1 MRLALAFALLLAP
14 VSTLAAEYHWN
25 AVVPAQ
31 WNAPSS
37 WSPNRITPLST
48 DRLVFDNGG
57 TPNPTSVPTATIAQ
71 LVVSNGTR
79 VTLNPQPAAVLTIAG
94 DTGSDFDIATGSSVA
109 VVSANALS
117 ISLASGATGSI
128 AGTFSAADGAHRLLA
143 ADADG
148 IQFVAG
154 GKAAALTGFTG
165 NLFGLT
171 TLNSVRFQSGSVYAQ
186 GAGANPFG
194 AGQPSSVVVFDH
206 GSLYQVNTSV
216 ALSVAGRTYA
226 NLEYNGSG
234 ISNSTGSADCTVDS
248 IVVNSGTLTL
258 ALSANMNIKG
268 SIRVRTNGVLNLGPT
283 SGSVVYR
290 LNGSAAQILADS
302 SSAAT
307 GIAITRPVNILI
319 NNPAGIETSAN
330 ARTLTVP
337 GTLTFNSGVLRLNG
351 GMLDID
357 STGIVLGA
365 SAANGWVNGRMAIT
379 FTQPSNARRFE
390 TGTSTSYGPF
400 DLGVF
405 GLTGPQKVNCS
416 TLPRPTPDFFLGSQ
430 IDSVRKLNLSY
441 RIQFTTPSGWSS
453 FLTTA
458 MWNPGDVDPAANANQ
473 FVTRVYSHPNGTVFA
488 DGELPWRPAALLP
501 GSQTPTA
508 LGANNVAKQN
518 FTDTVFGFA
527 IGDTTVPRISAFD
540 AGVPENNGA
549 VPIHVKLSERA
560 IAPVSVHFQTTD
572 NSAVAGADY
581 TTTAGNLTLGAGQTD
596 FVVSVP
602 TVVDAVPEPDE
613 TFTLTLSS
621 PSNAAIDD
629 GTAIGT
635 ILDDDDVT
643 PPSAQ
648 VLYPNGGETITE
660 GSNVNLLWSATD
672 NVDVVG
678 VDLFLSTDDGAN
690 YSAIATGIPNSGSY
704 AWTAPV
710 GLTHLARLKV
720 IASDHRSQTGTDA
733 SDGPWSIWGVDAV
746 DPALPSQFAF
756 QVVSANP
763 TRAGTRL
770 RFALPRDQHVRLTV
784 HDARGRIVSELVN
797 GAQAA
802 GIHMIEWDGRTA
814 VGVAPAGMYFVSITT
829 DEWNA
834 RSKIVRL

>member
-1 MRLALAFALLLAP
+1 MRLAFAFALLVAP

-25 AVVPAQ
+25 AVVTAP

-37 WSPNRITPLST
+37 WTPVRAVPLTT

-57 TPNPTSVPTATIAQ
+57 TPNPDNVPNATIAQ

-79 VTLNPQPAAVLTIAG
+79 VTLNPQAGAVLTIAG
-94 DTGSDFDIATGSSVA
+94 DTGSDFDVAAGSSVA
-109 VVSANALS
+109 VVSANALT
-117 ISLASGATGSI
+117 ISLAAGATGSI

-186 GAGANPFG
+186 GAGANPF
-194 AGQPSSVVVFDH
+194 AAPQPSSIVVFDH

-234 ISNSTGSADCTVDS
+234 ISNSTGSADCTLDS

-258 ALSANMNIKG
+258 GLSANMNIKG
-268 SIRVRTNGVLNLGPT
+268 SIRVRSNAVLNLGPA

-290 LNGSAAQILADS
+290 LNGSVAQALVDS
-302 SSAAT
+302 SSAPT
-307 GIAITRPVNILI
+307 GIAITRPVNLFLD
-319 NNPAGIETSAN
+319 NPAGFQASAN

-351 GMLDID
+351 GMLDVD

-365 SAANGWVNGRMAIT
+365 SAAHGWVNGRMAILL
-379 FTQPSNARRFE
+379 TQASNARRFE
-390 TGTSTSYGPF
+390 TGTTTAYAPF
-400 DLGVF
+400 DIGVF
-405 GLTGPQKVNCS
+405 GLTGPQKVNCT

-430 IDSVRKLNLSY
+430 LDSLRKLNLSY

-458 MWNPGDVDPAANANQ
+458 MWSPGDVDPAANANQ
-473 FVTRVYSHPNGTVFA
+473 FVTRVYSHPTGTVIA
-488 DGELPWRPAALLP
+488 DSDLPWRPAVLLP

-508 LGANNVAKQN
+508 LGTVGVAKKN

-527 IGDTTVPRISAFD
+527 IGDSTMPRISVFD
-540 AGVPENNGA
+540 GSAPENNGA
-549 VPIHVKLSERA
+549 VALQVRLSERA
-560 IAPVSVHFQTTD
+560 IAPVSVHFQTAD
-572 NSAVAGADY
+572 NTALAGSDY
-581 TTTAGNLTLGAGQTD
+581 TTTAGNLSLPAGQTD

-621 PSNAAIDD
+621 PSNAVIDD

-672 NVDVVG
+672 DVDVVG

-690 YSAIATGIPNSGSY
+690 YSAIATGMPKSGSY
-704 AWTAPV
+704 AWSAPG

-720 IASDHRSQTGTDA
+720 IASDHRSQTGQDA

-746 DPALPSQFAF
+746 DPALPAQFAF

-763 TRAGTRL
+763 THAGTRL

-829 DEWNA
+829 DEWSA